1 MKNCSRYCSIVIA
14 FAFLIGLIVYYL
26 FANDIMYI
34 PSYSSFYFVSS
45 IVSTVILSSYL
56 LIILLNNNDTN
67 KIKDVFVDCG
77 TISIFGS
84 LGVIVTSFIA
94 QWFRCCKVSYTFN
107 VLISL
112 CIFFMVLLF
121 GGMFLFINN
130 YILKPKSKN

>member
-1 MKNCSRYCSIVIA
+1 
-14 FAFLIGLIVYYL
+14 
-26 FANDIMYI
+26 MYI

-56 LIILLNNNDTN
+56 LVILLNNNDTN
-67 KIKDVFVDCG
+67 KIKDVFIDCG
-77 TISIFGS
+77 TISILGS

-94 QWFRCCKVSYTFN
+94 QWFGCCKVSYTFN